1 MVHGAADW
9 DMVGYD
15 AAGHDAGLGVAH
27 DAACE
32 FAAALAGWVDPLGHL
47 PESAVKDM
55 AAAETGKEGV
65 AALVV
70 PWETVVVVDDS
81 LVMGAVAVPLVMR
94 PSVKE
99 VMVVEFQVLVL
110 EMSS

>member
-1 MVHGAADW
+1 M
-9 DMVGYD
+9 
-15 AAGHDAGLGVAH
+15 
-27 DAACE
+27 
-32 FAAALAGWVDPLGHL
+32 
-47 PESAVKDM
+47 
-55 AAAETGKEGV
+55 
-65 AALVV
+65 VV